1 MHLPDGPQLDLSA
14 QVAMV
19 KAKARPWRSIIAL
32 VLAIAAGV
40 MSSWAHRGFQDYFST
55 DHVPKQ
61 IIAAACTVA
70 FCALASIA
78 TYGLS
83 GNART
88 VLEPRAGAAHAAIVR
103 YALLLV
109 GAFTT
114 LIVTLDLFRVPV
126 GQLVLGGALTSVFV
140 GIAAQQAL
148 GNVFAGIVLLVAR
161 PFRVGDRVRM
171 RAGAIGGEIE
181 GTVTEI
187 GITYVR
193 LFSAGVVVSVP
204 NSQVLNAVVGPV
216 PPDSGPADSRP
227 ADSRPA
233 DSRPAD
239 SRPADSRPADSGQA
253 DGVTRGHSDNV
264 PPGQL
269 PPGEPSPR

>member
-14 QVAMV
+14 QVAKV
-19 KAKARPWRSIIAL
+19 KAKAKPWRSIIAL
-32 VLAIAAGV
+32 VLAIIAGV
-40 MSSWAHRGFQDYFST
+40 TSGWAHRGFQDYFST
-55 DHVPKQ
+55 EHVPKQ
-61 IIAAACTVA
+61 IVAAACTVA
-70 FCALASIA
+70 FCAFASIA

-161 PFRVGDRVRM
+161 PFRVGDQVRL

-193 LFSAGVVVSVP
+193 MFSGGVVLSVP

-216 PPDSGPADSRP
+216 PPGSDPADP
-227 ADSRPA
+227 VPTDSVPSGSLPS
-233 DSRPAD
+233 DSAPH
-239 SRPADSRPADSGQA
+239 
-253 DGVTRGHSDNV
+253 GHADNV

>member
-14 QVAMV
+14 QVAIV

-32 VLAIAAGV
+32 AMAIAAGV
-40 MSSWAHRGFQDYFST
+40 LSGWAHNGFPAYFSSE
-55 DHVPKQ
+55 HVPKQ
-61 IIAAACTVA
+61 IIAAASTLA
-70 FCALASIA
+70 FCAFASIA

-103 YALLLV
+103 YALLLI

-114 LIVTLDLFRVPV
+114 LIVTLELFRVPV

-161 PFRVGDRVRM
+161 PFRVGDRVRL
-171 RAGAIGGEIE
+171 RAGAIGGEID

-193 LFSAGVVVSVP
+193 LFSGGVVLSVP

-216 PPDSGPADSRP
+216 PPDSVPPASVPPGHSDNVARGHSHSVP
-227 ADSRPA
+227 P
-233 DSRPAD
+233 
-239 SRPADSRPADSGQA
+239 
-253 DGVTRGHSDNV
+253 GHSDNV
-264 PPGQL
+264 PSGQL